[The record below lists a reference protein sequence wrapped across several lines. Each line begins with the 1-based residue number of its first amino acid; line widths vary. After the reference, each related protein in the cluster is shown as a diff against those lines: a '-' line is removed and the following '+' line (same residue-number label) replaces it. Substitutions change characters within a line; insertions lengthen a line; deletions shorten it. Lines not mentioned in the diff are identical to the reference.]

1 SNNLNN
7 RSQMLRRLG
16 GYSSLWKP
24 KNPHSLEYLKYLNGV
39 LVKNEKV
46 SEGNKKILVEA
57 LRAISEILIWGDQ
70 NDSSVFDFFLE
81 RQMLKHFLN
90 IMRQDNGSL
99 CVQLLQ
105 TLNILFENIRHE
117 TSLYFLL
124 SNNHVNQIITHKFE
138 LRNEEIMA
146 YYISFVKTLS
156 LKLNQA
162 TIHFFFNESTDE
174 FPLLTESLKLYNF
187 SESMVRIAV
196 RTIFLNIVRVQDE
209 QMQKFVHG
217 ASKEYLKEVVDGI
230 VGVSIDLD
238 QFVRSAENV
247 QANRDRLRSK
257 VDELIDSFH
266 YVGELLLLGEC
277 MEGLAALLS
286 HRFIFPLLLNSLVPR
301 TSDAAVLLSS
311 VAALFSIGQFIQIVN
326 HKELIHTVLT
336 ALLFEDSTVL
346 ASQWIR
352 ADDSF
357 CLQAVPNKGVQGT
370 SENRIFFNALL
381 SALDVSMNDDYA
393 AFFALYTVY
402 AIFEN
407 KGDADE
413 LLTAA
418 RLPHASTRPQP
429 DPSTRTDAEK
439 DCDPKLMEALRLL
452 VGAAGRSNCRLRTIT
467 LQLACLVLRHFV
479 LALDSNELD
488 SQIRT
493 LAESTKKCLTGRLSE
508 AAFVHHKDLFIDM
521 FDEEYIEFESFRLR
535 LDVVGH
541 ELLLPPSSSPMSGLQ
556 LNKRIP
562 SGREEA
568 TRATL
573 QSYLH
578 VRKLERDMGDGCED
592 ELPVRVGDN
601 PLVAIDDCI
610 NLANSDLLSCTVIVS
625 PSNER
630 QSRFLVADQ
639 LQLILVEPAGKAGWG
654 AVRFAGL
661 LQDTSISGEP
671 TDSRVLHIVVEG
683 PPRPAGVSWRVG
695 AARRTPLLQAKLVFD
710 DHIRCMAGKQRLTK
724 GRQGARELKHS
735 ALCVVLRLRPP
746 GEGRGGGGSQIDRLQ
761 RVNPFRVVTGCAP
774 GSVRKQNSPPAV
786 EGRDE
791 DAPPEDPV
799 TKK

>member
-1 SNNLNN
+1 
-7 RSQMLRRLG
+7 MLRRLG
-16 GYSSLWKP
+16 GYSTLWKP
-24 KNPHSLEYLKYLNGV
+24 KNPHSLEYLKYLQGV
-39 LVKNEKV
+39 LVKNDKV
-46 SEGNKKILVEA
+46 TEGNKKILVEA

-81 RQMLKHFLN
+81 RQMLTHFLH
-90 IMRQDNGSL
+90 IMRQDNSGSI

-124 SNNHVNQIITHKFE
+124 SNNHVNEIITHKFD

-162 TIHFFFNESTDE
+162 TIHFFFNEATND

-209 QMQKFVHG
+209 NMQKFVHG
-217 ASKEYLKEVVDGI
+217 ASREYLKEVVDGI

-247 QANRDRLRSK
+247 QANRDRLRTK

-266 YVGELLLLGEC
+266 YVGELLILGDC
-277 MEGLAALLS
+277 MADLARLLS
-286 HRFIFPLLLNSLVPR
+286 HRFIFPLLLTSLVPR

-326 HKELIHTVLT
+326 HKELIHTILT
-336 ALLFEDSTVL
+336 ALLFEDATVL
-346 ASQWIR
+346 VSHWTR

-357 CLQAVPNKGVQGT
+357 CLQAVPPRGPQPQ
-370 SENRIFFNALL
+370 SSAQNRVFFNALL

-393 AFFALYTVY
+393 AFFALYTIY

-418 RLPHASTRPQP
+418 RLPHASRRPEA
-429 DPSTRTDAEK
+429 DPSTRLESEK
-439 DCDPKLMEALRLL
+439 DCDPRLLEALRLL
-452 VGAAGRSNCRLRTIT
+452 VGAAGRANCRLRTIT
-467 LQLACLVLRHFV
+467 LQLACLVLRQFV
-479 LALDSNELD
+479 MVLDSND
-488 SQIRT
+488 VHDQIRA
-493 LAESTKKCLTGRLSE
+493 LAESTKKCLTGRLSD

-521 FDEEYIEFESFRLR
+521 FDEEYVEFESFRLR

-562 SGREEA
+562 SGREET

-573 QSYLH
+573 ASYLH
-578 VRKLERDMGDGCED
+578 VRRLERDMADACDD

-601 PLVAIDDCI
+601 PLVAVDDCI

-683 PPRPAGVSWRVG
+683 PPRPSGVSWRVG

-735 ALCVVLRLRPP
+735 ALCAVLRLRPP
-746 GEGRGGGGSQIDRLQ
+746 VDARGHPTDRLQ
-761 RVNPFRVVTGCAP
+761 RINPFRVVTGCAP
-774 GSVRKQNSPPAV
+774 GSVRKQNSPHPAAV
-786 EGRDE
+786 EQG

-799 TKK
+799 PKK

>member
-1 SNNLNN
+1 IDCRKRLLPISD
-7 RSQMLRRLG
+7 MLRRLG

-24 KNPHSLEYLKYLNGV
+24 KNPHSLEYLKYLHGV

-46 SEGNKKILVEA
+46 TEGNKRILVEA

-81 RQMLKHFLN
+81 RQMLTHFLH
-90 IMRQDNGSL
+90 IMRQDNGSTL

-124 SNNHVNQIITHKFE
+124 SNNHVNEIIMHKFD

-156 LKLNQA
+156 LKLNMA
-162 TIHFFFNESTDE
+162 TIHFFFNEATND

-209 QMQKFVHG
+209 NMQTFVLT

-230 VGVSIDLD
+230 VGISIDLD

-247 QANRDRLRSK
+247 QANRDRLRTK
-257 VDELIDSFH
+257 VDELIDAFH
-266 YVGELLLLGEC
+266 YVSELLMLGES
-277 MEGLAALLS
+277 MVDLSRLLTN
-286 HRFIFPLLLNSLVPR
+286 RFIFPLLLNSLVPR
-301 TSDAAVLLSS
+301 SSDSAVLLSS
-311 VAALFSIGQFIQIVN
+311 VVTLFSIGQFIQIVN
-326 HKELIHTVLT
+326 HKDLVHTVLT
-336 ALLFEDSTVL
+336 ALLFEDATCL

-357 CLQAVPNKGVQGT
+357 CLQGLPTKGREGEGT
-370 SENRIFFNALL
+370 SHNRVFFSALL
-381 SALDVSMNDDYA
+381 SSLDVSMNDDYS
-393 AFFALYTVY
+393 AFFALYTIY

-418 RLPHASTRPQP
+418 RLPHASKRERLSSSSS
-429 DPSTRTDAEK
+429 DR
-439 DCDPKLMEALRLL
+439 DCDPRLMEALRLL
-452 VGAAGRSNCRLRTIT
+452 VAAAGRSNCRLRTIT
-467 LQLACLVLRHFV
+467 LQLACLVLRHLV
-479 LALDSNELD
+479 LALDSNEVHD
-488 SQIRT
+488 QIRA
-493 LAESTKKCLTGRLSE
+493 LAESTKKCLTARLSD
-508 AAFVHHKDLFIDM
+508 AAFVHHKDLFVDM
-521 FDEEYIEFESFRLR
+521 FDEEYVEFESFRLR

-562 SGREEA
+562 SGREET

-578 VRKLERDMGDGCED
+578 IRKLERDMADECEE

-601 PLVAIDDCI
+601 PLVAVDDCI

-639 LQLILVEPAGKAGWG
+639 LQLILVEPSGKAGW
-654 AVRFAGL
+654 AVVRFAGL

-671 TDSRVLHIVVEG
+671 SDSRVLHIVVEG
-683 PPRPAGVSWRVG
+683 APRPSGISWRVG
-695 AARRTPLLQAKLVFD
+695 ASRRQPLLQAKLLFD

-724 GRQGARELKHS
+724 GRTAARELKHS
-735 ALCVVLRLRPP
+735 ALCAVLRLRPSLS
-746 GEGRGGGGSQIDRLQ
+746 GRGTPIDRLQ
-761 RVNPFRVVTGCAP
+761 RVNPFRVASGCAP
-774 GSVRKQNSPPAV
+774 GSVRKQNVQTEEGSEEDRPP
-786 EGRDE
+786 D
-791 DAPPEDPV
+791 DPIPNL
-799 TKK
+799 